1 MKIDDWQLYYKIH
14 ETENYPT
21 TTQMCYEPRVNP
33 EGSVFCMNFSYP
45 NDYQLNQPRISY
57 TKEMVDLMFER
68 EVEYLEKM
76 KEFVW
81 APEVLDISNNKIFIK
96 WYGGTCNGLVYSS
109 RNLETKY
116 PRWKS
121 DLTSIILEQVDN
133 GYLKSSVYPH
143 SHYYDDNG
151 NMRTIDFYTTV
162 EKNSTHLEYETIK
175 GIVGL
180 DTDRFID
187 ARKGDKIDI
196 EEIFKSGLL
205 QYGKWPENLKS
216 IYREIY
222 DR

>member
-96 WYGGTCNGLVYSS
+96 WYGGTCNDLVYGS

-143 SHYYDDNG
+143 SHYYDDDG

-162 EKNSTHLEYETIK
+162 EKNSTYLEYETIK

-180 DTDRFID
+180 DTARFID
-187 ARKGDKIDI
+187 ARKGDKIDV

-205 QYGKWPENLKS
+205 QYGKWPEDLKS